1 MTDVIND
8 DVVIMHLQYSTQW
21 DTLAHV
27 GALFDADGDGKAEP
41 VFYNG
46 YRGGID
52 LVGPTRRQG
61 RGRGAGHLRRGQGHV
76 LGQRAGRREHGG
88 EMPAGPRP

>member
-8 DVVIMHLQYSTQW
+8 DVVILHLQYSTQW

-27 GALFDADGDGKAEP
+27 GALFDADGDGKPEP

-52 LVGPTRRQG
+52 LVGPTEAKDA
-61 RGRGAGHLRRGQGHV
+61 GAVPGHVGGGEGHLVGQGA
-76 LGQRAGRREHGG
+76 RRREHGG
-88 EMPAGPRP
+88 EVPAGPRA